1 MAAVV
6 DSDFLHDLTRDG
18 YVIVRGIIS
27 PEEAHQYAEKAGDW
41 LEGFNLGYK
50 KDDPATWR
58 KENLPGQRSGIHA
71 QFSIAHAQWVWDLK
85 TNPKWVELFE
95 RIWGTKEL
103 LVSFDGA
110 NLSIPLGSEHKASPW
125 PHTDQSPHK
134 PDLFCIQS
142 LINLLP
148 NTEKDGGLWV
158 MRGSAPLFPDLI
170 KAFDLQSNFTGR
182 DFFSYKPEHIEWLEE
197 RGCRWVFPDVGPG
210 DLIFW
215 DSRTAHWAA
224 SPEMGRPRIAVY
236 ACYKPIKDITPEQL
250 KLQQEAFEKGYCTTH
265 DPITGCWKDKQEAEG
280 NILFP
285 YGKPVLDERQLRYA
299 GMLPY

>member
-103 LVSFDGA
+103 L
-110 NLSIPLGSEHKASPW
+110 EHKASPW

-142 LINLLP
+142 LINL
-148 NTEKDGGLWV
+148 V
-158 MRGSAPLFPDLI
+158 
-170 KAFDLQSNFTGR
+170 
-182 DFFSYKPEHIEWLEE
+182 
-197 RGCRWVFPDVGPG
+197 
-210 DLIFW
+210 
-215 DSRTAHWAA
+215 SRE
-224 SPEMGRPRIAVY
+224 SS
-236 ACYKPIKDITPEQL
+236 
-250 KLQQEAFEKGYCTTH
+250 
-265 DPITGCWKDKQEAEG
+265 DK
-280 NILFP
+280 
-285 YGKPVLDERQLRYA
+285 
-299 GMLPY
+299 